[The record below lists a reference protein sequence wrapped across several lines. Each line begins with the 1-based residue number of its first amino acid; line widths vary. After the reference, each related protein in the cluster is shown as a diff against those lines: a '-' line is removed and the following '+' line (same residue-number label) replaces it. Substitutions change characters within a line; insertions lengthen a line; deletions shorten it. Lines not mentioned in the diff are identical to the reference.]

1 MVDEEIAIA
10 GYYETELERRSGK
23 DVYEIAGEAGSGVLE
38 NTGIEKDEI
47 DGLAVLCSFSGAN
60 EPFWSPRVNESLA
73 LSPDW
78 LTQIDIGG
86 ASALGGVLR
95 AAEAIKTNRAETVM
109 VLGAD
114 APTTQWNTEYKGYRN
129 QFEEPYGPQG
139 PPGLFGLF
147 QRKLEEELGVTEEH
161 LGKLAIAQRE
171 HAQMNPK
178 ALLTEDMEMED
189 YLESTMV
196 SDPVKLLDSVMFCDG
211 GAAVIVTSGEN
222 AETITDTPVY
232 LSGSGEYH
240 NHNGSDPTP
249 DVTDSGFQ
257 KTSTEAYEE
266 SGLEPDEID
275 AFQPYD
281 DFTSA
286 VALQLADN
294 GFTSREN
301 LAEFIEETDFS
312 IDGDLP
318 LNTGGGQLSTGQP
331 GLSSG
336 MINLVESLRQLRGEA
351 GERQVENIQNT
362 LITGIGVV
370 LMARNWHSNISAVLE
385 V

>member
-1 MVDEEIAIA
+1 MADEEIAIA
-10 GYYETELERRSGK
+10 GYYETELERRSGR
-23 DVYEIAGEAGSGVLE
+23 DVYEIAGEAASGVVE
-38 NTGIEKDEI
+38 ETGIEKEDI

-60 EPFWSPRVNESLA
+60 EPFWSPRVNESIA
-73 LSPDW
+73 LSPEW

-95 AAEAIKTNRAETVM
+95 AAEAIKSGRAETVM

-147 QRKLEEELGVTEEH
+147 QNKIDEELGITDEH
-161 LGKLAIAQRE
+161 LGKLAMTQRK
-171 HAQMNPK
+171 HAQMNSK
-178 ALLTEDMEMED
+178 ALLTDDMEMDD
-189 YLESTMV
+189 YLNSTMV

-211 GAAVIVTSGEN
+211 GAAVIVTTGEN

-249 DVTDSGFQ
+249 DVTKSGFQ
-257 KTSTEAYEE
+257 KTSKQAYNEA
-266 SGLEPDEID
+266 GLTPEDID
-275 AFQPYD
+275 SFQPYD

-294 GFTSREN
+294 GFTTREN
-301 LAEFIEETDFS
+301 LAEYIDETDFS
-312 IDGDLP
+312 INGDLP

-351 GERQVENIQNT
+351 GKRQVDNVENA

-370 LMARNWHSNISAVLE
+370 LMARNWHSNITSILE